1 MIREGDS
8 GTLACLTE
16 FKAAA
21 EKKRWAELSK
31 FWKEENIVD
40 LDQHLAFLTA
50 EAADTAAVE
59 AAAAEGVEADAAEGV
74 DAPVQTQAEKDAITC
89 AA

>member
-59 AAAAEGVEADAAEGV
+59 AAAAEGVDAAEGD
-74 DAPVQTQAEKDAITC
+74 DAPEQTQAEKDAITC